1 MSFCSYAGDEIGGL
15 ASNGPSALEEA
26 PVENEFPSPE
36 GAMVGTGREIMNRKF
51 TTGLL
56 LSALMLVVG
65 VSDYRSQEAPEPPE
79 PPDAPEAAMG
89 GLESQ
94 LLALDGV
101 AWLGITLKDVT
112 ADKARDLKL
121 PGEYGALV
129 ESVAADSPAAK
140 AGLQK
145 GDVIVEFAGERVR
158 SEAQLRRL
166 IRETPAGRT
175 VSLQVIRDGQ
185 ARALNAKLLSRT
197 NHLNIQVPEMHIAPP
212 NPQLFGF
219 GGYNFLFDGGRPSLG
234 VSGDELT
241 TQLASYFGVKQGKG
255 VLVREVV
262 VGSPAAKAGLKAG
275 DVIVAVDGKSVATV
289 TELRQAL
296 DIKPS
301 KEEHKVN
308 LTIVRDRHEQTVPVE
323 LERLGPGERGRM
335 AANFGIDAGQLQRLE
350 GQTKAQLAAA
360 RFALQDSQRLLSDQQ
375 RQALEKA
382 RHAAQEYR
390 RAIQEQHKLQLEK
403 QLYPLAGQNAVI

>member
-1 MSFCSYAGDEIGGL
+1 
-15 ASNGPSALEEA
+15 
-26 PVENEFPSPE
+26 
-36 GAMVGTGREIMNRKF
+36 
-51 TTGLL
+51 
-56 LSALMLVVG
+56 
-65 VSDYRSQEAPEPPE
+65 
-79 PPDAPEAAMG
+79 
-89 GLESQ
+89 
-94 LLALDGV
+94 
-101 AWLGITLKDVT
+101 
-112 ADKARDLKL
+112 
-121 PGEYGALV
+121 
-129 ESVAADSPAAK
+129 
-140 AGLQK
+140 
-145 GDVIVEFAGERVR
+145 
-158 SEAQLRRL
+158 
-166 IRETPAGRT
+166 
-175 VSLQVIRDGQ
+175 
-185 ARALNAKLLSRT
+185 
-197 NHLNIQVPEMHIAPP
+197 
-212 NPQLFGF
+212 
-219 GGYNFLFDGGRPSLG
+219 
-234 VSGDELT
+234 
-241 TQLASYFGVKQGKG
+241 
-255 VLVREVV
+255 
-262 VGSPAAKAGLKAG
+262 
-275 DVIVAVDGKSVATV
+275 VDGKSVATV

>member
-1 MSFCSYAGDEIGGL
+1 MNFR
-15 ASNGPSALEEA
+15 AS
-26 PVENEFPSPE
+26 E
-36 GAMVGTGREIMNRKF
+36 GALVGTGRKIMNRKF
-51 TTGLL
+51 AMGLL
-56 LSALMLVVG
+56 LSALMFLVG
-65 VSDYRSQEAPEPPE
+65 VGEYRSQEVPEPPE
-79 PPDAPEAAMG
+79 PPEAPEVAIG
-89 GLESQ
+89 SLESQ
-94 LLALDGV
+94 LLAADGV
-101 AWLGITLKDVT
+101 AWLGVTLKDVT

-129 ESVAADSPAAK
+129 ESVDADSAAAK

-185 ARALNAKLLSRT
+185 ARALNAKLQSRT
-197 NHLNIQVPEMHIAPP
+197 NHFNIDVQVPEIHIPP
-212 NPQLFGF
+212 ISPQLFDYRGF
-219 GGYNFLFDGGRPSLG
+219 NFQFGAGRPSLG
-234 VSGDELT
+234 ISGDELT

-262 VGSPAAKAGLKAG
+262 VGSAAEKAGLKAG

-296 DIKPS
+296 EIKPS
-301 KEEHKVN
+301 KEERKVN
-308 LTIVRDRHEQTVPVE
+308 LTVVRDRHEQTVPVE
-323 LERLGPGERGRM
+323 LERLGPGERGKM
-335 AANFGIDAGQLQRLE
+335 AANFGIDAGELQRFAGE
-350 GQTKAQLAAA
+350 AKAQLAAA
-360 RFALQDSQRLLSDQQ
+360 QLALQGSQRLLSDQQ

-382 RHAAQEYR
+382 LRAAKEYQ
-390 RAIQEQHKLQLEK
+390 RAIQERLKLQLQK
-403 QLYPLAGQNAVI
+403 QLHPLAGQNEAI